1 MMARQRH
8 RLCERSMTMA
18 GKHLGVKS
26 EEHLAPFKVTEFQKI
41 FDRMREMHDLIS
53 RRAFELFE
61 KGGRNLGRD
70 LDNWFK
76 AESELLHPVSISIDE
91 TDEGLKVE
99 AEVPGFRAEELEV
112 SVEPHRLTITG
123 KRKAEKE
130 EKKKGKTVYSE
141 RSTERILRVVEL
153 PVEVNTEA
161 VSAVLKDGV
170 LEFTMPKAVPAKK
183 ITIEKQ
189 AA

>member
-18 GKHLGVKS
+18 GKHLAVKS
-26 EEHLAPFKVTEFQKI
+26 EEHLTPFKVTEFQKI
-41 FDRMREMHDLIS
+41 FDRMREMHDMIS
-53 RRAFELFE
+53 HRAFELFE
-61 KGGRNLGRD
+61 KGGRSLGRD

-76 AESELLHPVSISIDE
+76 AESELLHPVNISIDE
-91 TDEGLKVE
+91 TEEGLKVE
-99 AEVPGFRAEELEV
+99 AEVPGFKADELEV
-112 SVEPHRLTITG
+112 SVEPRRLTITG
-123 KRKAEKE
+123 KRETEKE

-141 RSTERILRVVEL
+141 RSAEKILRVVEL

-161 VSAVLKDGV
+161 VEAVLKDGV
-170 LEFTMPKAVPAKK
+170 LEFTMPKAAPAKK
-183 ITIEKQ
+183 IAIEKQ

>member
-1 MMARQRH
+1 
-8 RLCERSMTMA
+8 MA
-18 GKHLGVKS
+18 GKHLAVKS
-26 EEHLAPFKVTEFQKI
+26 EEHLAPFEVTEFQKI
-41 FDRMREMHDLIS
+41 FDRMREMHDTIS
-53 RRAFELFE
+53 RRAFDLFE
-61 KGGRNLGRD
+61 KGGRNFGRD

-91 TDEGLKVE
+91 TDEGLRVE
-99 AEVPGFRAEELEV
+99 AEVPGFKAEELEV

-123 KRKAEKE
+123 KREAEKE
-130 EKKKGKTVYSE
+130 ETKKGKTVYSE
-141 RSTERILRVVEL
+141 RRAERVLRVVEL

-183 ITIEKQ
+183 VTIEKKV
-189 AA
+189 A

>member
-1 MMARQRH
+1 
-8 RLCERSMTMA
+8 MA
-18 GKHLGVKS
+18 GKHLAIRS
-26 EEHLAPFKVTEFQKI
+26 EEHLAPFKVTEFDKI
-41 FDRMREMHDLIS
+41 FDHMRELHDIIS

-61 KGGRNLGRD
+61 KGGGIFGRD
-70 LDNWFK
+70 LENWFK
-76 AESELLHPVSISIDE
+76 AESELLHPVSISIDD

-99 AEVPGFRAEELEV
+99 AEVPGFKAEELEV
-112 SVEPHRLTITG
+112 SVEPRRLTITG
-123 KRKAEKE
+123 VRKAGKE

-141 RSTERILRVVEL
+141 RSAEKIMRVVEL

-183 ITIEKQ
+183 VTIEQK

>member
-1 MMARQRH
+1 
-8 RLCERSMTMA
+8 MA
-18 GKHLGVKS
+18 GKRLAVKS
-26 EEHLAPFKVTEFQKI
+26 EEHPVPFKVTEFEKI
-41 FDRMREMHDLIS
+41 FNRMRDLHDMIS

-61 KGGRNLGRD
+61 KGGRVLGSD

-76 AESELLHPVSISIDE
+76 AESELLHPVSVSIDE
-91 TDEGLKVE
+91 TDEGLKVQ
-99 AEVPGFRAEELEV
+99 AEVPGFKAEELEV
-112 SVEPHRLTITG
+112 SVQPHRLTITG
-123 KRKAEKE
+123 ARKTGKE

-141 RSTERILRVVEL
+141 RSTERIMRVVEL

-170 LEFTMPKAVPAKK
+170 LEFTMQKAAPAKK
-183 ITIEKQ
+183 IAVEQK